1 MQNCCKWCSNL
12 WRR

>member
-12 WRR
+12 WSR